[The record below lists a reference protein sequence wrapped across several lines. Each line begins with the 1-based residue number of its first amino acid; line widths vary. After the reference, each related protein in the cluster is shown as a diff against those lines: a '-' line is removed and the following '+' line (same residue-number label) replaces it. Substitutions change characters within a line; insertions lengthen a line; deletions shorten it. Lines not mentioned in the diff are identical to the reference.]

1 MAEKSK
7 QFIKDNLTISDEKAP
22 LIALM
27 FLLLITFLAY
37 RSILYNDFVSYDD
50 YLCIIDNP
58 IVKDGFT
65 KEAVTAALISQHAA
79 NWHPLSWFS
88 HMMDVELFGFNAGG
102 HHGVSLLFHLANVYF
117 LYVLLVQLTA
127 RKWESLIV
135 TALFAIHPLNVE
147 AVAWATQ
154 RKTVLSTLFWLLC
167 LISYVKYTRDSKRE
181 NLLLA
186 LLFEILALLSK
197 PQAVIIPLTM
207 LIVDFWPLKRFKAR
221 GWLKISVEKIPFL
234 GLSILGGLSA
244 IWSQGSY
251 GAVVSTQIIPFSVR
265 IPNAIDSVFFYIGKV
280 LYPVKLSCFYPYM
293 GDSKAAIATVEGI
306 VILITAAIAIKL
318 KDRLPYL
325 LMGLLWFIST
335 LLPVI
340 GIIHVGY
347 AAAADRYMYVP
358 IVGIFILLVWGISD
372 AGKRL
377 RTINIFSKYA
387 LLPVILA
394 LFVMTQRQVGFW
406 KDSVSLYTHA
416 ANAVKFNYVA
426 YSNLGQI
433 YLKKGHLEPALM
445 NFTEAYK
452 IMPESPEIN
461 YNMFITLKRLGRYTE
476 AEKYYV
482 SSAPVWYSG
491 DLPVFYKQLGR
502 LMLKNRK
509 YKEAF
514 NCFLKTLQID
524 RNDVEG
530 FKLIATALEN
540 MGRYDDAIAALKKA
554 AMLNPDDKEIN
565 VRLET
570 LDQKKSK

>member
-1 MAEKSK
+1 MPA
-7 QFIKDNLTISDEKAP
+7 LA
-22 LIALM
+22 LI
-27 FLLLITFLAY
+27 FLLLITYLAY
-37 RSILYNDFVSYDD
+37 RSIFNNGFVSYDD
-50 YLCIIDNP
+50 YLCIVDNP

-88 HMMDVELFGFNAGG
+88 HMLDVELFGFSAGG
-102 HHGVSLLFHLANVYF
+102 HHGVSLLFHIANVYF

-135 TALFAIHPLNVE
+135 TALFAVHPLNVE

-167 LISYVKYTRDSKRE
+167 LISYVRYTRDSKRE

-207 LIVDFWPLKRFKAR
+207 LILDFWPLERFKTR
-221 GWLKISVEKIPFL
+221 GWLKIFLEKIPFL
-234 GLSILGGLSA
+234 GFSILGGLSA

-280 LYPVKLSCFYPYM
+280 LYPVNLSCFYPYM

-306 VILITAAIAIKL
+306 VILITTLITIQL

-358 IVGIFILLVWGISD
+358 IVGIFILLVRGISE

-377 RTINIFSKYA
+377 STFNIFSKYA

-394 LFVMTQRQVGFW
+394 LFVMTQLQVGFW

-433 YLKKGHLEPALM
+433 YLKEGHLEPALM

-491 DLPVFYKQLGR
+491 DLRVFYKQFGR

-565 VRLET
+565 VRLEA
-570 LDQKKSK
+570 LDQKKGK